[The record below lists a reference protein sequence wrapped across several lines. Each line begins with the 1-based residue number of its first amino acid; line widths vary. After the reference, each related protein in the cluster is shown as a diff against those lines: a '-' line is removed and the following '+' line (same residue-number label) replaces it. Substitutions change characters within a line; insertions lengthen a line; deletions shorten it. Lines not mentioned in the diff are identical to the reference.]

1 MKTKRCSQYLKKELE
16 LRKQKN
22 SLYSLRAFSR
32 FLGNSPTSLS
42 QCLNEKR
49 NLSRKNIEKVCRAMG
64 LNLHEKFFLLED
76 TKRGAKKL
84 IHSEKDEV
92 KGGFFNFAHINEI
105 HTIADILTFV
115 D

>member
-16 LRKQKN
+16 QRKQKN

-32 FLGNSPTSLS
+32 FLGISPTSLS

-49 NLSRKNIEKVCRAMG
+49 NLSRTNIEKVCSAMG
-64 LNLHEKFFLLED
+64 LNLHEKDFLLED
-76 TKRGAKKL
+76 TKRGAKEI

-92 KGGFFNFAHINEI
+92 KDGFFYFSQNNEI
-105 HTIADILTFV
+105 YTIADLLTFV